1 MQKRSRSI
9 DEIKQI
15 LNRYSYNQ
23 LEKEPGSIDN
33 ILRNFELTP
42 DKNIQNN
49 KNNINKNI
57 NKNIQLSN
65 GSKQQVL
72 SKIKIKDKDNY
83 KERFVHRIPTVRK
96 LTNIRKISDV

>member
-49 KNNINKNI
+49 KNNINKN
-57 NKNIQLSN
+57 KNIQLTN

-72 SKIKIKDKDNY
+72 SKIKIKDNY